1 MVKNI
6 ILQLFLFLK
15 KPTDEKLY
23 VSVKDKIRY
32 LLILLLLTIPLVIST
47 VPILMQIET
56 LSESEFKRER
66 DYHLLEVVIG
76 VVIVMPIIE
85 EFIFRYFLRYDTINN
100 KLLSYNKWKILF
112 PYFVY
117 SSALSFALV
126 HLVNYT
132 FDSGWHFISILL
144 VLPQLILG
152 LVMTFIRV
160 RFNFIYGILFHM
172 LWNLLVMA
180 LIALIDTTLN
190 G

>member
-1 MVKNI
+1 MAKNI
-6 ILQLFLFLK
+6 ILELFLFLK

-23 VSVKDKIRY
+23 VTVKDKIRY
-32 LLILLLLTIPLVIST
+32 LLILLLLSNLLAIST
-47 VPILMQIET
+47 ISILSEIET
-56 LSESEFKRER
+56 LSEIEFKSER
-66 DYHLLEVVIG
+66 DYHLLEVIIAG
-76 VVIVMPIIE
+76 AIVMPIVE
-85 EFIFRYFLRYDTINN
+85 EFIFRYFLRYDKINN

-117 SSALSFALV
+117 SSALSFALA

-132 FDSGWHFISILL
+132 FDSGWHLISVLL
-144 VLPQLILG
+144 VLPQLIGG
-152 LVMTFIRV
+152 LVITFIRV

-180 LIALIDTTLN
+180 LIAIIDTTLN

>member
-6 ILQLFLFLK
+6 ILELFLFLK
-15 KPTDEKLY
+15 TPTDEKLNIG
-23 VSVKDKIRY
+23 VKDKIRY
-32 LLILLLLTIPLVIST
+32 LLILLLFTSLLTMINL
-47 VPILMQIET
+47 PIWSEIET

-66 DYHLLEVVIG
+66 DYNLLEVLIPVI
-76 VVIVMPIIE
+76 IVMPIVE

-100 KLLSYNKWKILF
+100 KLLSYDKWKILF

-117 SSALSFALV
+117 SSALSFALA

-132 FDSGWHFISILL
+132 FDSDWHFISILL
-144 VLPQLILG
+144 VLPQLIAG

-172 LWNLLVMA
+172 LWNLLFMA